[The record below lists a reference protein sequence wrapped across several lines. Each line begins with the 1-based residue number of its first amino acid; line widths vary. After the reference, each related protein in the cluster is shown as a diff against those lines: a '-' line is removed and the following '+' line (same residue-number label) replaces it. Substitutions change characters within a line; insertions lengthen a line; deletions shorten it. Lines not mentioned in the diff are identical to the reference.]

1 MFFDDPVYKLNK
13 GDMFKLL
20 FLFFLSNLEIFNLQI
35 HQTKK
40 QQITEKRESLLFF
53 PCQIICVVETNEL
66 EM

>member
-1 MFFDDPVYKLNK
+1 
-13 GDMFKLL
+13 MFKLL

-35 HQTKK
+35 HRTKK